1 MDREAAES
9 SFEGLAVVQSG
20 HAGVARR
27 KMFGREGLK
36 VNGKFFAFLD
46 ADRLL
51 LKLPQAKREAL
62 LAQGHATSAVLVS
75 PSMNKWVAIPY
86 ASRAAD
92 WDALTDEARQFAAQS
107 PVD

>member
-9 SFEGLAVVQSG
+9 SFERLAAVQSG
-20 HAGVARR
+20 HADVARR
-27 KMFGREGLK
+27 KMFGRDGLT
-36 VNGKFFAFLD
+36 VGGKFFAFLD

-51 LKLPQAKREAL
+51 LKLPKAKREAL
-62 LAQGHATSAVLVS
+62 LAQGHATSALSVS
-75 PSMNKWVAIPY
+75 PSMSKWVAIPY
-86 ASRAAD
+86 GSRAAD